1 MRIVVIGG
9 TGHVGSYL
17 VPQLVAAGH
26 TVINVSRQAR
36 SAYFAHPAWA
46 DVTQIN
52 LDRTSLESDGAF
64 GAAIAN
70 LQPDIVIDMICFHPD
85 SAAQLVHAL
94 KGHVRQYLQC
104 GSMWVHGY
112 GVELPVHEAQERRP
126 LCDYGKQKLAIEA
139 YLLKAAR
146 EEGFPAT
153 VLHPGH
159 IVGKGWAPVNPAG
172 NLNLDVFHR
181 LAKGE
186 PITLPDLG
194 LYLLHHVHADDVV
207 QAFQLAIRHPDKAIG
222 EAFQVVSPAAL
233 SMRGYAEA
241 VADWFGREAKINFQ
255 PATEW
260 LTTLSQQDAAISW
273 DHMTHSIVG
282 SIEKARRLLQYEPQ
296 YSSLDAI
303 KESIQYLI
311 PEIFA

>member
-17 VPQLVAAGH
+17 VPQLVTEGH
-26 TVINVSRQAR
+26 TVVNVSRQAR
-36 SAYFAHPAWA
+36 RAYFAHPAWA

-52 LDRTSLESDGAF
+52 LDRTSLEADGAF
-64 GAAIAN
+64 GTAIAN
-70 LQPDIVIDMICFHPD
+70 LQPDIVIDMVCFYPE
-85 SAAQLVHAL
+85 SAAQMVKAL
-94 KGHVRQYLQC
+94 NGRIRQYLQC

-112 GVELPVHEAQERRP
+112 GVELPVQEAQERRP

-139 YLLKAAR
+139 YLLKAAQ

-159 IVGKGWAPVNPAG
+159 IVGRGWAPVNPAG
-172 NLNLDVFHR
+172 NLNLDVFR
-181 LAKGE
+181 QLAKGE

-194 LYLLHHVHADDVV
+194 LYLLHHVHADDVA

-233 SMRGYAEA
+233 TLRGYAEA
-241 VADWFGREAKINFQ
+241 VAGWFGREAKIDFH

-260 LTTLSQQDAAISW
+260 LKTLAEHDAAISR

-282 SIEKARRLLQYEPQ
+282 SIEKARRLLQYEPR
-296 YSSLDAI
+296 YSSLAAI
-303 KESIQYLI
+303 NESIQYLL